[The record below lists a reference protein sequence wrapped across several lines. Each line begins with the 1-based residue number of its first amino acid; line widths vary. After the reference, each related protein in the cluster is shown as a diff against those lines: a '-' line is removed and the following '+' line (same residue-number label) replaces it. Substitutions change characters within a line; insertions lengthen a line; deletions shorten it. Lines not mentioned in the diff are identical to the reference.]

1 MANKMGKFRKTVVVT
16 TAVLAAGVLSTGGYA
31 QKNKQTEISS
41 ESAEKDLVT
50 PEQLGLADG
59 EYTAEGQ
66 LEGGSG
72 RAAITSPVSLKIKNG
87 KMTAVIEFSSPYYD
101 YMVVDG
107 ERYEPENTEGNSVF
121 TIPLAGFDAGNTVIA
136 DTVAMS
142 EPHEIEYEIVL
153 DSSTLKSGAAEADT
167 DGKTDGD
174 ADEEAEKTSEIKE
187 MESSSGTAEQTDG
200 TLTNAGLEH
209 EIADLPGLTY
219 DHSMDLSYA
228 TQFAVD
234 YYNDDYAL
242 ITIAQEG
249 QYLVVPEGAEVPEGL
264 DSSIT
269 VLQQPLDQI
278 YLVATSSMD
287 LFRAIGGIDHITL
300 SGTDVNGW
308 YIEEAKEALE
318 NGSMTYAGKYSA
330 PDYELILSKG
340 CDLAIE
346 STMIYHSPDVREKLE
361 EFGIPVLVEHSS
373 YESDP
378 LGRMEWIK
386 LYSVLLDKEKEAEEY
401 FNSQT
406 EMLADVLG
414 AENTEK
420 TVAFFSINSNGYVT
434 VRKTGDYISRMI
446 EMAGGRYIFQDL
458 GNDNALSTMNMQME
472 EFYAGACDADYIIY
486 NSAIES
492 ELHSLDELLAK
503 SSLLADFKAVKNG
516 NVWCTQKSLFQETT
530 GISTMIADI
539 HTMLTNDDPELT
551 QLSYMYRLS

>member
-1 MANKMGKFRKTVVVT
+1 MKKGRRVKMRKFQKVAVAA
-16 TAVLAAGVLSTGGYA
+16 AVLFAAGALPMSGCATE
-31 QKNKQTEISS
+31 NEQTEATS
-41 ESAEKDLVT
+41 EAEKKDLVT
-50 PEQLGLADG
+50 PQQLNLEDG
-59 EYTAEGQ
+59 EYTAEGH

-72 RAAITSPVSLKIKNG
+72 RASITSPVTLTVKNAE
-87 KMTAVIEFSSPYYD
+87 MTALIEFSSPYYD
-101 YMVVDG
+101 YMIVDG
-107 ERYEPENTEGNSVF
+107 EKYEPVNTDGNSTF
-121 TIPLAGFDAGNTVIA
+121 SIPLKGFDAGCQVIA

-142 EPHEIEYEIVL
+142 EPHEITYEIVL
-153 DSSTLKSGAAEADT
+153 DSSTLKNKEESTSVETASETETEANSESATTENTVEEAD
-167 DGKTDGD
+167 
-174 ADEEAEKTSEIKE
+174 A
-187 MESSSGTAEQTDG
+187 SGSK
-200 TLTNAGLEH
+200 AGLEH
-209 EIADLPGLTY
+209 EIPQIPGLTY
-219 DHSMDLSYA
+219 DHSMELDYA

-234 YYNDDYAL
+234 YYNDDYAV
-242 ITIAQEG
+242 ITIAEEG
-249 QYLVVPEGAEVPEGL
+249 EYLVVPEGASVPDGL
-264 DSSIT
+264 DKSIT

-278 YLVATSSMD
+278 YLVATSAMD
-287 LFRAIGGIDHITL
+287 LFRAIDGIGSITL

-386 LYSVLLDKEKEAEEY
+386 LYAVLLDKEEEAEEY
-401 FNSQT
+401 LKSQT
-406 EMLADVLG
+406 DMLSDVLG
-414 AENTEK
+414 AENTGK

-434 VRKTGDYISRMI
+434 VRKTGDYISKMI
-446 EMAGGRYIFQDL
+446 ELAGGHYIFQNL

-472 EFYAGACDADYIIY
+472 DFYAGACDADYIIY

-503 SSLLADFKAVKNG
+503 SSLLSDFKAVKNG

-530 GISTMIADI
+530 GISTMIADM
-539 HTMLTNDDPELT
+539 HTMLTSDDPELS
-551 QLSYMYRLS
+551 QLTYMHRLS